1 MEVTETL
8 DLQEQ
13 INAMNRK
20 MDIILEEITIQKQKR
35 QEVEDL
41 VTDLSIIGND
51 LFKASVDELDHAGVE
66 LDTEAL
72 KSLFFKLLRNVGT
85 INDLVEML
93 ESATDLAKDAAP
105 IIHQMGLQGINQ
117 MNELE
122 KKGYFDFMREL
133 FTIADNIVTH
143 FSKDDVRLLA
153 DNVVTILETIKSL
166 TQPEMLDAMNNAVN
180 IYKKIETHDIQEYSL
195 WKAFKEMRSPEMRK
209 GIGFMITFLK
219 NIADDT
225 SSTSVEHKQIVNHK

>member
-1 MEVTETL
+1 MEAIHTPEVQ
-8 DLQEQ
+8 DQ
-13 INAMNRK
+13 INAINQK
-20 MDIILEEITIQKQKR
+20 LDIVLEEITIQKQKR
-35 QEVEDL
+35 QEIEDL

-51 LFKASVDELDHAGVE
+51 MFKASVDELDHAGVE
-66 LDTEAL
+66 LDSEAL

-85 INDLVEML
+85 LNELVEMM

-105 IIHQMGLQGINQ
+105 IIHQLGLQGISQ

-122 KKGYFDFMREL
+122 KKGYFEFIKEL
-133 FTIADNIVTH
+133 FTVVDNVVTH
-143 FSKDDVRLLA
+143 FSKEDIRLLA
-153 DNVVTILETIKSL
+153 ENVVTILETIKNL
-166 TQPEMLDAMNNAVN
+166 TQPDMLGAMNNAVN

-219 NIADDT
+219 NIADE
-225 SSTSVEHKQIVNHK
+225 SSDGSAVTK

>member
-1 MEVTETL
+1 MEAIHTSEVQ
-8 DLQEQ
+8 DQ
-13 INAMNRK
+13 INAINQK
-20 MDIILEEITIQKQKR
+20 LDIVLEEITIQKQKR
-35 QEVEDL
+35 QEIEDL

-51 LFKASVDELDHAGVE
+51 MFKASVDELDHAGVE
-66 LDTEAL
+66 LDSEAL

-85 INDLVEML
+85 LNELVEMM

-105 IIHQMGLQGINQ
+105 IIHQLGLQGISQ

-122 KKGYFDFMREL
+122 KKGYFEFIKEL
-133 FTIADNIVTH
+133 FTVVDNVVTH
-143 FSKDDVRLLA
+143 FSKEDIRLLA
-153 DNVVTILETIKSL
+153 ENVVTILETIKNL
-166 TQPEMLDAMNNAVN
+166 TQPDMLGAMNNAVN

-219 NIADDT
+219 NIADE
-225 SSTSVEHKQIVNHK
+225 SSDGSAVTK

>member
-1 MEVTETL
+1 MEATETL
-8 DLQEQ
+8 DVQEQ

-41 VTDLSIIGND
+41 VTDLSIIGKD
-51 LFKASVDELDHAGVE
+51 MFKASVDELDHAGVE
-66 LDTEAL
+66 LDSEAL

-85 INDLVEML
+85 LNDLVEMV
-93 ESATDLAKDAAP
+93 ESATDLAKDVSP
-105 IIHQMGLQGINQ
+105 IIHQMGLQGISQ

-122 KKGYFDFMREL
+122 EKGYFEFMKEL
-133 FTIADNIVTH
+133 FKVADNVVTH
-143 FSKDDVRLLA
+143 FSKEDVRLLA
-153 DNVVTILETIKSL
+153 ENVVTILETIKNL
-166 TQPEMLDAMNNAVN
+166 TQPEMLGAMNNAVN
-180 IYKKIETHDIQEYSL
+180 IYKNIETHDIKEYSL

-225 SSTSVEHKQIVNHK
+225 TNGSAVNKKIVNHK

>member
-1 MEVTETL
+1 MGSTETL
-8 DLQEQ
+8 DIQDQ
-13 INAMNRK
+13 INAMNLK
-20 MDIILEEITIQKQKR
+20 MDIILEEISIQKQKR

-51 LFKASVDELDHAGVE
+51 MFKASVDELDHAGVE
-66 LDTEAL
+66 LDSEAL

-85 INDLVEML
+85 LNDLVEMV
-93 ESATDLAKDAAP
+93 ESATDLAKDVAP
-105 IIHQMGLQGINQ
+105 IIHQMGLQGISQ

-122 KKGYFDFMREL
+122 KKGYFEFIKEL
-133 FTIADNIVTH
+133 FKVVDNVVTH

-153 DNVVTILETIKSL
+153 ENVVTILETIKNL
-166 TQPEMLDAMNNAVN
+166 TQPDMLGAMNNAVN
-180 IYKKIETHDIQEYSL
+180 IYKKIETRDIQEISL

-219 NIADDT
+219 NIADDSDEVT
-225 SSTSVEHKQIVNHK
+225 VIDK

>member
-1 MEVTETL
+1 M
-8 DLQEQ
+8 
-13 INAMNRK
+13 
-20 MDIILEEITIQKQKR
+20 
-35 QEVEDL
+35 
-41 VTDLSIIGND
+41 
-51 LFKASVDELDHAGVE
+51 FKASVDELDHAGVE

-72 KSLFFKLLRNVGT
+72 KSLFVKLLRKVGT
-85 INDLVEML
+85 LNDLVEMI
-93 ESATDLAKDAAP
+93 ESGMDLAKDASP

-143 FSKDDVRLLA
+143 FSKEDVRLLA
-153 DNVVTILETIKSL
+153 DNVVTILQTIKNL

-195 WKAFKEMRSPEMRK
+195 WKAFKEMRSPKMRK

-219 NIADDT
+219 NIADET
-225 SSTSVEHKQIVNHK
+225 SNSSVKHKQIVNHK

>member
-1 MEVTETL
+1 MKATETL
-8 DLQEQ
+8 DVQEQ
-13 INAMNRK
+13 INAMNLK
-20 MDIILEEITIQKQKR
+20 MDLILEEITIQKQKR

-51 LFKASVDELDHAGVE
+51 MFKASVDELDHAGVE
-66 LDTEAL
+66 LDSEAL

-85 INDLVEML
+85 LNDLVEMI

-105 IIHQMGLQGINQ
+105 IIHQMGLQGVSQ

-122 KKGYFDFMREL
+122 KKGYFEFIKEL
-133 FTIADNIVTH
+133 FKVVDNVVTH

-153 DNVVTILETIKSL
+153 ENVVTILETIKNL
-166 TQPEMLDAMNNAVN
+166 TQPDMLGAMNNAVN
-180 IYKKIETHDIQEYSL
+180 IYKKIETRDIQEISL

-219 NIADDT
+219 NIADDSDEVT
-225 SSTSVEHKQIVNHK
+225 VINK

>member
-1 MEVTETL
+1 MEAIHTPEVQ
-8 DLQEQ
+8 DQ
-13 INAMNRK
+13 INAINRK
-20 MDIILEEITIQKQKR
+20 LDIVLEEITIQKQKR

-51 LFKASVDELDHAGVE
+51 MFKASVDELDHAGVE
-66 LDTEAL
+66 LDSEAL

-85 INDLVEML
+85 LNELVEMM

-105 IIHQMGLQGINQ
+105 IIHQLGLQGISQ

-122 KKGYFDFMREL
+122 KKGYFEFIKEL
-133 FTIADNIVTH
+133 FTVVDNVVTH
-143 FSKDDVRLLA
+143 FSKEDIRLLA
-153 DNVVTILETIKSL
+153 ENVVTILETIKNL
-166 TQPEMLDAMNNAVN
+166 TQPDMLGAMNNAVN

-219 NIADDT
+219 NIADE
-225 SSTSVEHKQIVNHK
+225 SSDGSAVTK

>member
-1 MEVTETL
+1 MAKTETV
-8 DLQEQ
+8 DMQEQ

-20 MDIILEEITIQKQKR
+20 LDIVLEEITIQKQKR

-51 LFKASVDELDHAGVE
+51 MFKASVDELDHAGVE

-85 INDLVEML
+85 LNDLVEMM
-93 ESATDLAKDAAP
+93 ESVTDLAKDAAP
-105 IIHQMGLQGINQ
+105 IVHQMGLQGINQ

-122 KKGYFDFMREL
+122 NKGYFEFAREII
-133 FTIADNIVTH
+133 TIIDNIVMH
-143 FSKDDVRLLA
+143 FSKEDVRMLA
-153 DNVVTILETIKSL
+153 ENVVTILETIKNL
-166 TQPEMLDAMNNAVN
+166 TQPEMLDAMNNAVS
-180 IYKKIETHDIQEYSL
+180 IYNKIETKDIQEYSL

-209 GIGFMITFLK
+209 GIGFMVTFLK
-219 NIADDT
+219 NIADDAPPK
-225 SSTSVEHKQIVNHK
+225 SVMNK

>member
-1 MEVTETL
+1 MGATETM
-8 DLQEQ
+8 DMQDQ

-20 MDIILEEITIQKQKR
+20 MDIILEEISIQKQKR

-51 LFKASVDELDHAGVE
+51 MFKASVDELDHAGVE
-66 LDTEAL
+66 LDSEAL
-72 KSLFFKLLRNVGT
+72 KSLLFRLLRNVGT
-85 INDLVEML
+85 LNDLVEMI
-93 ESATDLAKDAAP
+93 ESTTDLAKDAAP
-105 IIHQMGLQGINQ
+105 IVHQLGLDGIAK
-117 MNELE
+117 MNEME
-122 KKGYFDFMREL
+122 QKGYFDFVREV
-133 FTIADNIVTH
+133 FQIIDNVVTH
-143 FSKDDVRLLA
+143 FSKEDVRLLA
-153 DNVVTILETIKSL
+153 ENVVTILETIKSL
-166 TQPEMLDAMNNAVN
+166 TQPDMLGAMNNAVN

-225 SSTSVEHKQIVNHK
+225 NSQSVENK

>member
-1 MEVTETL
+1 METAEILNV
-8 DLQEQ
+8 QEQ
-13 INAMNRK
+13 INSINK
-20 MDIILEEITIQKQKR
+20 KLDIVLEEIYVQKQKR

-51 LFKASVDELDHAGVE
+51 MFKASVHELDHAGVE
-66 LDTEAL
+66 LDSEAL

-85 INDLVEML
+85 LNDLVEMI

-105 IIHQMGLQGINQ
+105 IIHQLGLQGINQ

-122 KKGYFDFMREL
+122 KKGYFDFIKEL
-133 FTIADNIVTH
+133 FKIADNIIEH
-143 FSKDDVRLLA
+143 FSAEDVRLLA
-153 DNVVTILETIKSL
+153 ENIVTILETIKNL

-180 IYKKIETHDIQEYSL
+180 IFNKIETRDIPEYSL
-195 WKAFKEMRSPEMRK
+195 WKAFKEMRSPEMKK

-219 NIADDT
+219 NIAEDRKN
-225 SSTSVEHKQIVNHK
+225 TSVDNK

>member
-1 MEVTETL
+1 MEAIHTPEVQ
-8 DLQEQ
+8 DQ
-13 INAMNRK
+13 INAINQK
-20 MDIILEEITIQKQKR
+20 LDIVLEEITIQKQKR

-51 LFKASVDELDHAGVE
+51 MFKASVDELDHAGVE
-66 LDTEAL
+66 LDSEAL

-85 INDLVEML
+85 LNELVEMM

-105 IIHQMGLQGINQ
+105 IIHQLGLQGISQ

-122 KKGYFDFMREL
+122 KKGYFEFIKEL
-133 FTIADNIVTH
+133 FTVVDNVVTH
-143 FSKDDVRLLA
+143 FSKEDIRLLA
-153 DNVVTILETIKSL
+153 ENVVTILETIKNL
-166 TQPEMLDAMNNAVN
+166 TQPDMLGAMNNAVN
-180 IYKKIETHDIQEYSL
+180 IYKKIETHDILEYSL

-219 NIADDT
+219 NIADE
-225 SSTSVEHKQIVNHK
+225 SSDGSAVTK

>member
-1 MEVTETL
+1 MAATETI
-8 DLQEQ
+8 DVQQQ
-13 INAMNRK
+13 INAINRK
-20 MDIILEEITIQKQKR
+20 LDIVLEEIIIQRQKR

-41 VTDLSIIGND
+41 VTDLSIIGKD
-51 LFKASVDELDHAGVE
+51 MFRASVDELDHAGVE

-72 KSLFFKLLRNVGT
+72 KSLVFRLMRNVGT
-85 INDLVEML
+85 LNDLMEMI

-105 IIHQMGLQGINQ
+105 IVHQLGLQGINQ

-122 KKGYFDFMREL
+122 KNGYFEFFKEL
-133 FTIADNIVTH
+133 FTIVDNVVKH
-143 FSKDDVRLLA
+143 FSKEDVRLLA
-153 DNVVTILETIKSL
+153 ENVVTILETIKNL

-180 IYKKIETHDIQEYSL
+180 IYKKIETRDIQEYSL

-219 NIADDT
+219 NIADD
-225 SSTSVEHKQIVNHK
+225 SNGALAINK

>member
-1 MEVTETL
+1 MGTTETL
-8 DLQEQ
+8 DMQEQ

-20 MDIILEEITIQKQKR
+20 LDLVLEEITIQKQKR

-41 VTDLSIIGND
+41 VTDLSIIGKD
-51 LFKASVDELDHAGVE
+51 MFRASVDELDHAGVE

-72 KSLFFKLLRNVGT
+72 KSLLFRLLRNVGT
-85 INDLVEML
+85 LNDMVEML

-117 MNELE
+117 MNQLE
-122 KKGYFDFMREL
+122 KKGYFDFIREL
-133 FTIADNIVTH
+133 FVVADNVISHFSQEDVRMLADNIVI
-143 FSKDDVRLLA
+143 
-153 DNVVTILETIKSL
+153 ILETIKNL
-166 TQPEMLDAMNNAVN
+166 TQPEMLDAMNNAVS
-180 IYKKIETHDIQEYSL
+180 IYNKIETKDIKEYSM

-219 NIADDT
+219 NIAEDT
-225 SSTSVEHKQIVNHK
+225 NATSVKHK

>member
-1 MEVTETL
+1 MEAIHTPEVQ
-8 DLQEQ
+8 DQ
-13 INAMNRK
+13 INAINRK
-20 MDIILEEITIQKQKR
+20 LDIALEEITIQKQKR

-51 LFKASVDELDHAGVE
+51 MFKASVDELDHAGVE
-66 LDTEAL
+66 LDSEAL

-85 INDLVEML
+85 LNELVEMM

-105 IIHQMGLQGINQ
+105 IIHQLGLQGISQ

-122 KKGYFDFMREL
+122 KKGYFEFIKEL
-133 FTIADNIVTH
+133 FTVVDNVVTH
-143 FSKDDVRLLA
+143 FSKEDIRLLA
-153 DNVVTILETIKSL
+153 ENVVTILETIKNL
-166 TQPEMLDAMNNAVN
+166 TQPDMLGAMNNAVN

-219 NIADDT
+219 NIADE
-225 SSTSVEHKQIVNHK
+225 STDGSAVTK